1 MTAKEYLSQLR
12 TMNYQIRAKKRELA
26 NLKEDSLFLNF
37 SGLTEKVQGGKKK
50 TGNTDIENIIMLE
63 NMIKKNISDK
73 IGFQVDVHKK
83 FDEIKDGRYN
93 AILTDF
99 YINGLKLKEIAY
111 DIGYEEIYTRKL
123 HGEALES
130 FRTIF
135 GNEF

>member
-1 MTAKEYLSQLR
+1 MTAKEYLNQLR

-26 NLKEDSLFLNF
+26 NLKEDALFLTAPAL
-37 SGLTEKVQGGKKK
+37 SERVQGGERKS
-50 TGNTDIENIIMLE
+50 GNTDIENIEILE
-63 NMIKKNISDK
+63 NMISKNISDK

-99 YINGLKLKEIAY
+99 YINGLKLKEIAV